1 MKNLLKITC
10 LLLATAIVVS
20 CSDFSKVNRDPTAAN
35 EDQVQVEYFIN
46 HSIIG
51 TQMHPGVAERSF
63 ILYWKIG
70 AHQAADVNNTF
81 SWGSYNDGWTTSYYN
96 QVSEWLNHI
105 NSAIDVAKKQ
115 IEEDNEKPYTEN
127 LMQVARIWRACL
139 TSGMSRYFG
148 PFPIEGF
155 NGETPDFNSVEG
167 VYDFILS
174 ELKDASA
181 KLDLTVSNPN
191 SLADEDPAYGYNYA
205 KWQKYANSLRL
216 RYAMR
221 LSEVQPD
228 KAQSEFEDAL
238 TDGKNN
244 LENFIT
250 LPDETFKVADKPGW
264 DALTG
269 VMSRPWN
276 QQYLS
281 TTLNNIYVGLGGVE
295 SEELLNDMKVEYD
308 ADDIKPANWH
318 GVKYTDFFPTST
330 SDPMAGFWFNGLPNS
345 IDPRA

>member
-1 MKNLLKITC
+1 MFTFFFFQAEDGIRDRNVTGVQTC
-10 LLLATAIVVS
+10 ALPILS
-20 CSDFSKVNRDPTAAN
+20 EMSDN
-35 EDQVQVEYFIN
+35 
-46 HSIIG
+46 
-51 TQMHPGVAERSF
+51 
-63 ILYWKIG
+63 
-70 AHQAADVNNTF
+70 
-81 SWGSYNDGWTTSYYN
+81 
-96 QVSEWLNHI
+96 
-105 NSAIDVAKKQ
+105 
-115 IEEDNEKPYTEN
+115 
-127 LMQVARIWRACL
+127 
-139 TSGMSRYFG
+139 FG
-148 PFPIEGF
+148 PIPIEGF
-155 NGETPDFNSVEG
+155 NGENPDFNSVEE

-250 LPDETFKVADKPGW
+250 LPDETFKVAEKPGW

-345 IDPRA
+345 I

>member
-1 MKNLLKITC
+1 
-10 LLLATAIVVS
+10 
-20 CSDFSKVNRDPTAAN
+20 
-35 EDQVQVEYFIN
+35 
-46 HSIIG
+46 
-51 TQMHPGVAERSF
+51 
-63 ILYWKIG
+63 
-70 AHQAADVNNTF
+70 
-81 SWGSYNDGWTTSYYN
+81 
-96 QVSEWLNHI
+96 VSEWLNHI

-127 LMQVARIWRACL
+127 LMQLAPIWRAYL
-139 TSGMSRYFG
+139 MSEMSDNFG
-148 PFPIEGF
+148 PISIEGF
-155 NGETPDFNSVEG
+155 NGENPDFNSVEE

-250 LPDETFKVADKPGW
+250 LPDETFKVAEKPGW

-281 TTLNNIYVGLGGVE
+281 TTLNNIYR
-295 SEELLNDMKVEYD
+295 SEE
-308 ADDIKPANWH
+308 H
-318 GVKYTDFFPTST
+318 T
-330 SDPMAGFWFNGLPNS
+330 
-345 IDPRA
+345 